1 MNAIF
6 KLQHRN
12 CGRLHREIADAG
24 MLAGDREFMAADRNP
39 KAKCP
44 QIGKSA
50 VIGPCL
56 PERKR

>member
-1 MNAIF
+1 MNSIF

-12 CGRLHREIADAG
+12 CGSLHREIADAG
-24 MLAGDREFMAADRNP
+24 YLAGLEFMAADQ
-39 KAKCP
+39 KSDGEMP